1 MENSVHTVLFLP
13 DNIEAVSGTDEL
25 VAHAA
30 AAAGVNILRPCGGAG
45 TCGKCRVSATDGR
58 RFLSPLTAT
67 EKKLLKK
74 EEINS
79 GVRLACCAKIL
90 GSGTLKVID
99 AAEEQGSR
107 ILEGTSVKPV
117 TEWSPDKKG
126 LGVAVDLGTTTVV
139 CYLLDLDR
147 HKVAGIRSFLNPQ
160 VSYGDDVV
168 SRIAASTLQPGA
180 LARMQE
186 MLVEEMNKA
195 FSTLAEKAGTVPESL
210 NEAVVAGNT
219 VMEHIFLGIS
229 PESIGCSPYSPQFRT
244 HPPVAASDLGL
255 KMSPNGTVKVIP
267 VVSGYVG
274 GDIVAGIAAHDVDRE
289 VPLRLFIDIGTN
301 NEIVIGNKEKMYCC
315 ATAAGPAFEGAGIS
329 QGISGCSGAVE
340 KVSMTEDGISYKV
353 IGGVA
358 PKGLCGSGLIDAV
371 AILLREGVIDGGGRM
386 LTREECTDERI
397 KDRLSLDDY
406 RINRFLIT
414 DRNDPVYL
422 TQKDVRAVQLATG
435 AVKAGTEVLME
446 KMGVAADGI
455 DEVLLAG
462 AFGSNID
469 ISNAMTGGL
478 IPKVERE
485 RVRFVFNSSGL
496 GACMAQAS
504 EDFYR
509 RTEQTMGGMEYIEL
523 SSLQDFQDRFI
534 RSLTFA

>member
-1 MENSVHTVLFLP
+1 MAAEKAVHTIVIQP
-13 DNIEAVSGTDEL
+13 GSREVGP
-25 VAHAA
+25 VAHGETVLRAA
-30 AAAGVNILRPCGGAG
+30 LEAGVDIVAPCGGSAVCGRCRIKVLAG
-45 TCGKCRVSATDGR
+45 EVDSEPTAA
-58 RFLSPLTAT
+58 LTR
-67 EKKLLKK
+67 
-74 EEINS
+74 EEWAQ
-79 GVRLACCAKIL
+79 GWRLACRTRVLSDVEVEIPEASRLGECRLSDTVAVTGEALMASRRLEDLSFGGGRVAVVKLFCMELCPPCAGDNL
-90 GSGTLKVID
+90 NDL
-99 AAEEQGSR
+99 AR
-107 ILEGTSVKPV
+107 F
-117 TEWSPDKKG
+117 KKG
-126 LGVAVDLGTTTVV
+126 LESQYGLTGVSVDSIWIRNMPAVLRHEDWVVTATVV
-139 CYLLDLDR
+139 NTPYGYKVINVESGR
-147 HKVAGIRSFLNPQ
+147 HTDKA
-160 VSYGDDVV
+160 Y
-168 SRIAASTLQPGA
+168 A
-180 LARMQE
+180 LA
-186 MLVEEMNKA
+186 L
-195 FSTLAEKAGTVPESL
+195 
-210 NEAVVAGNT
+210 
-219 VMEHIFLGIS
+219 
-229 PESIGCSPYSPQFRT
+229 
-244 HPPVAASDLGL
+244 
-255 KMSPNGTVKVIP
+255 
-267 VVSGYVG
+267 
-274 GDIVAGIAAHDVDRE
+274 
-289 VPLRLFIDIGTN
+289 DIGTN
-301 NEIVIGNKEKMYCC
+301 TEICLNNFGKMRSVSCPS
-315 ATAAGPAFEGAGIS
+315 GPAFEGAGIS

-397 KDRLSLDDY
+397 KDRLSLDDN

-469 ISNAMTGGL
+469 ISNAMTVGL